1 MTDGSGAPG
10 GGDDRLKEILTQLQD
25 ELERAEPPNEET
37 RARLEDL
44 SGHVRSLLDEGAS
57 ASPEAHRSFGERLK
71 EDLANLESDHPAL
84 AYTIGQVIETLSG
97 LGI

>member
-1 MTDGSGAPG
+1 MTDGSGESG
-10 GGDDRLKEILTQLQD
+10 RGDGRLKAILTQLHD
-25 ELERAEPPNEET
+25 ELEKAESPDEET

-44 SGHVRSLLDEGAS
+44 SGHVRALLDEGAS
-57 ASPEAHRSFGERLK
+57 PSPEEHLSFGERLK
-71 EDLANLESDHPAL
+71 EELAALESDHPAL